1 MAKRKSLKNKI
12 RTEIIKIASV
22 PPKRKGD
29 TGYLKLTDEE
39 IDKIVELFKKSI
51 QHFIEETTLPI
62 VKVKNEEEIN
72 TVKELLTEINQTQ
85 AKWLK
90 ENL

>member
-51 QHFIEETTLPI
+51 QRFIEETTLPI

>member
-1 MAKRKSLKNKI
+1 MAKKQLLKNKI
-12 RTEIIKIASV
+12 KTEIMNIVSV
-22 PPKRKGD
+22 PPERKGD

-51 QHFIEETTLPI
+51 QRFIEETTLPI